1 MGMYANYRPMADG
14 DLEKRFGLDDVEELQ
29 ENEELEICNIDKMW
43 DALHF
48 LLTGR
53 SAEEPIEG
61 HLLSEAIVGQRNLSG
76 EDGDE
81 WIAGTKADRVKE
93 IAQALQKI
101 DFETYLANFDRS
113 AFSRNRIYP
122 DIWEYEEEEEE
133 IKEDLQISFE
143 TLKAFYE
150 KMAARGSAV
159 LVSIY

>member
-1 MGMYANYRPMADG
+1 MGMYANYQPMADR
-14 DLEKRFGLDDVEELQ
+14 DLEKDFSLDDVEDLQ

-61 HLLSEAIVGQRNLSG
+61 NLLSEAIVGKRNLSG

-81 WIAGTKADRVKE
+81 WIASTTADRVTE
-93 IAQALQKI
+93 IAQALQEI
-101 DFETYLANFDRS
+101 DFETYLASFDRS